1 MCEECLPTVDHASRS
16 KCPTLL
22 HVHDPV
28 RAELHSAPWTDR
40 SVRHASRC
48 LPWRGCRCRRAR
60 SCVHSCHQTAR
71 YRTDCPSRP
80 AMFLP
85 ALGGLPS
92 FVCQY
97 GARYCPNFIMG
108 RRHRNSRWGSCAHV
122 RCRFRAPTNV
132 SAPIQSDQALQ
143 PLPTD
148 GMLRKDVCWIAFAVD
163 FPQVYAFGSHGLLGP
178 KRMCQDGRVHPDL
191 DESICRLPRW
201 NQFIRATAIPA
212 QRLEAMTGIRGLDRP
227 LGLRQQIRL
236 LRSCEKC
243 WFGCSTNASLR
254 ACPS

>member
-1 MCEECLPTVDHASRS
+1 MCSHESVPRGCEAVWLGPMQENQSTQDHTVTANMCDEWLPTVDHASRS
-16 KCPTLL
+16 RCPTLL

-28 RAELHSAPWTDR
+28 RAELHSALCTDR

-48 LPWRGCRCRRAR
+48 LPWGSSRCRRAR
-60 SCVHSCHQTAR
+60 RCVHSCHQTAR

-163 FPQVYAFGSHGLLGP
+163 FPQVYAFGSHGLLNP
-178 KRMCQDGRVHPDL
+178 KRMRVKMSEFTQTLTRAYAD
-191 DESICRLPRW
+191 CRAGISPY
-201 NQFIRATAIPA
+201 A
-212 QRLEAMTGIRGLDRP
+212 QRQFHP
-227 LGLRQQIRL
+227 NVSKQ
-236 LRSCEKC
+236 
-243 WFGCSTNASLR
+243 
-254 ACPS
+254 